1 MKKPWIQCLQCI
13 GHGEIPMPLILW
25 QSLQIIRKRP
35 GITTGEIYDKLNKP
49 GVGMTAI
56 CNRVR
61 SLERNGFVERDGKRG
76 KNWLWKAKAAVK

>member
-1 MKKPWIQCLQCI
+1 
-13 GHGEIPMPLILW
+13 
-25 QSLQIIRKRP
+25 
-35 GITTGEIYDKLNKP
+35 
-49 GVGMTAI
+49 MTAI